1 MRIGVLGKFQF
12 SMFSGSQ
19 SNCTLSVAE
28 IFKLQGHSTFL
39 INANERQPWWD
50 DVVSLKEEW
59 KDSIRHLKDLSGER
73 FDVVFE
79 VGEIL
84 EAAQRTAICD
94 KSIVVLRKHAVLDE
108 IERCLFPTSSSIRSF
123 ERVSEIWLL
132 DQHATADDVQ
142 LIETISR
149 LPVRVVPYVWTP
161 SIIEKHRAETQ
172 SPVWLQACPGEN
184 RDTVPWS
191 VHIAETNTSSSSS
204 CTLPVLIMKEQRQ
217 RKIMDVSRFRI
228 HNAEHVYKSKFFQD
242 NVWKHAR
249 VNDISGEFIGRQRSV
264 DWVHEP
270 MSCMISHVRFM
281 PFRPIH
287 LDLAWV
293 GVPFVHNSLFIRD
306 LGHGL
311 ERLYYRD
318 NRITEA
324 CDALRNMK
332 EDFVGSKGI
341 FTLESLNAIRQELLM
356 KISPMSQDVQKGW
369 QEAFAHFRLSP
380 LPPLPPSPPPVEEKA
395 LPLVEKKSKLVVGFS
410 DMWDQFNP
418 SYNFFTLMLEEATKH
433 LTPALEIQGVA
444 ISAGSAAPDVLFFG
458 PFGQTWKSFADVPK
472 IHFTGE
478 NSAPVEGPNVFLN
491 LGFMHKDMSD
501 DTYLRFPL
509 WILEI
514 DWFGAD
520 PERIQN
526 PKPIPIDRCTKVF
539 PEELERKKKFC
550 AFVVSNPN
558 NPVRNSAFHWLSMY
572 KGVDSGGA
580 LFNNIGPA
588 LAAGPGG
595 GGGELKKFE
604 FFKNYKFAITYEN
617 NSSPGYCTEKLL
629 HAKAAGCIPI
639 YWGDPKINRD
649 FDTGGFISA
658 QQVSSP
664 KELIDLV
671 SKVDTDDELWKK
683 MASVPALDEY
693 KRDWTRRTISECAR
707 RVLTR
712 VIKEP
717 IQIPK
722 FLGATETVKR
732 KGLQPPV
739 VVTYATRRFLPSLQ
753 LFLTALAAQKKQIPE
768 LKVIVYYGEDVPSEA
783 IKNSLESFDFL
794 EERHVPSEAS
804 ASFPDLWEAQHF
816 AWKLWICN
824 QLVNESTLDGSLIF
838 YMDSGCFLS
847 RWPTPWLRAAQDEEM
862 CVLEDPRQDNAHWCH
877 DAFMKALA
885 VTEDEKKEKQIW
897 AGAMIFRAGAPK
909 VIRLF
914 KEAWVYGQMRDVI
927 VGEKWSGAAADGKP
941 FGHRHDQSIL
951 SILTSRYKVKRLALD
966 DFYCDKSL
974 RNTFQGG
981 YSIYCHRGNFR
992 VVLPFSLGID
1002 DCYVI
1007 NLDRREDRMKKLF
1020 SNSPDL
1026 ETRITRVS
1034 AIEGKKLVL
1043 TPELARLFRPHDFLW
1058 KKAIMGCALS
1068 HLSLW
1073 WKLATEH
1080 QEVNSFLILEDDAK
1094 LSPEWEGRWKQ
1105 AQPHLP
1111 EDWDVIYLGGILP
1124 PNRAGF
1130 EMAKEKVNPYF
1141 SRVAAN
1147 SFFGQNPPN
1156 RYFHWCAYAY
1166 VLSKKGAQKILEVLR
1181 AHDGYWTSADHMICN
1196 PVNVMNLYFLD
1207 PLVAGCYQDDDPV
1220 YRESAF
1226 NNFNRVD
1233 KFDSD
1238 LWNNDE
1244 RFAEAE
1250 RDANLKASDEKDFD
1264 IPLVLQQVKQMNS
1277 VVSVTAPSATVAAQ
1291 SVAVPVQSVAVP
1303 VKMLARRF
1311 VCYEQHNLDLAEL
1324 HEKDWLLELSGKTAI
1339 FEIDKVTLEQDPPKD
1354 SPIMIVQR
1362 PWSAICGKILQKWSL
1377 AGCSFSIL
1385 HLSDEHLTDDLR
1397 MYDLAGCK
1405 SIVRMYDRADLT
1417 EEQRAKTLII
1427 PLGYHW
1433 ALGRGGG
1440 ESPLMKTP
1448 RLPFRS
1454 HVWSFF
1460 GTAWRQRDEKL
1471 QPLQRLQPHRLSLL
1485 TSWNGPNSV
1494 GRDEYLSTLLDTV
1507 FVPCPGGQNAETYRF
1522 YEALECGCV
1531 PIVVKEEN
1539 DSLFTKMIMAN
1550 MEFLAVSSWQEAAVL
1565 IAQLME
1571 NKTLLENYRANL
1583 LIAWQRWKE
1592 RLVAEFKKKL
1602 ELV

>member
-19 SNCTLSVAE
+19 ANCTLAIAE

-59 KDSIRHLKDLSGER
+59 KDSIRHVKDLSGER
-73 FDVVFE
+73 FDIVFE
-79 VGEIL
+79 VGEVL

-94 KSIVVLRKHAVLDE
+94 KSVVVLRKHAVLDE
-108 IERCLFPTSSSIRSF
+108 IERCLFPTSSAVRSF
-123 ERVSEIWLL
+123 ERVSEVWLL
-132 DQHATADDVQ
+132 GHHANTDDAQ

-149 LPVRVVPYVWTP
+149 VPVRIVPYVWTP
-161 SIIEKHRAETQ
+161 SIVEKHRADTQ
-172 SPVWLQACPGEN
+172 SPLWLQVCPTEN
-184 RDTVPWS
+184 RDSVAWS
-191 VHIAETNTSSSSS
+191 VHVAETNTSSASS
-204 CTLPVLIMKEQRQ
+204 CTLPVLIMKEQRIQ
-217 RKIMDVSRFRI
+217 KIIDVARFRV

-242 NVWKHAR
+242 NVWRHAR
-249 VNDISGEFIGRQRSV
+249 VEDLSGEFLGRQRSV

-293 GVPFVHNSLFIRD
+293 GVPFVHNSMFIRD

-311 ERLYYRD
+311 ERLYYKD

-332 EDFVGSKGI
+332 EDFVGGKGI
-341 FTLESLNAIRQELLM
+341 FNLESLNAIRQKLLATS
-356 KISPMSQDVQKGW
+356 SPLSEPVQKGW
-369 QEAFAHFRLSP
+369 QAALSILAP
-380 LPPLPPSPPPVEEKA
+380 MAAPLPLAALPPLPPEET
-395 LPLVEKKSKLVVGFS
+395 PRPSKLVVGFS

-418 SYNFFTLMLEEATKH
+418 SYNFFTLMLEEAAKH
-433 LTPALEIQGVA
+433 LSPPVEIKGVA
-444 ISAGSAAPDVLFFG
+444 IVAGSAAPDILFFG
-458 PFGQTWKSFADVPK
+458 PFGETWKQFATVPK

-491 LGFMHKDMSD
+491 LGFHHKDMTD
-501 DTYLRFPL
+501 DSYLRFPL

-520 PERIQN
+520 PDRIQN

-539 PEELERKKKFC
+539 PEEFERKKKFC
-550 AFVVSNPN
+550 AFVVSNPG
-558 NPVRNSAFHWLSMY
+558 NPVRNAAFHWLSMY
-572 KGVDSGGA
+572 KDVDSGGA
-580 LFNNIGPA
+580 LFNNIGPV

-604 FFKNYKFAITYEN
+604 FFKDYKFAITYEN
-617 NSSPGYCTEKLL
+617 NSAPGYCTEKLL

-639 YWGDPKINRD
+639 YWGDPKVNRD
-649 FDTGGFISA
+649 FDTNGFISA
-658 QQVSSP
+658 QQASSP

-671 SKVDTDDELWKK
+671 SKVDADDELWKK
-683 MASVPALDEY
+683 MFSVPALDEY

-712 VIKEP
+712 ALKGPV
-717 IQIPK
+717 QLPK
-722 FLGATETVKR
+722 FLGAAETVQR

-739 VVTYATRRFLPSLQ
+739 IVTYATRRFLPSLQ
-753 LFLTALAAQKKQIPE
+753 LFLTALAAQKKQVPG
-768 LKVIVYYGEDVPSEA
+768 LRAIVYYGADVPPEA
-783 IKNSLESFDFL
+783 IKNSLEGFSFL
-794 EERHVPSEAS
+794 EERHLPSEAP

-824 QLVNESTLDGSLIF
+824 EVANETTLDGSLVF

-862 CVLEDPRQDNAHWCH
+862 CVLEDPRQENAHWCH
-877 DAFMKALA
+877 DTFMKTLA
-885 VTEDEKKEKQIW
+885 VTEGEKKEKQIW
-897 AGAMIFRAGAPK
+897 AGALVFRSGAPT

-914 KEAWVYGQMRDVI
+914 REAWVYGQMREVI

-951 SILTSRYKVKRLALD
+951 SILTSRFKVKRLALD

-981 YSIYCHRGNFR
+981 FSVYCHRGNFR
-992 VVLPFSLGID
+992 VVMPFTVGID

-1007 NLDRREDRMKKLF
+1007 NLDRREDRMKKMF
-1020 SNSPDL
+1020 EHSPDL
-1026 ETRITRVS
+1026 EARVTRVS

-1111 EDWDVIYLGGILP
+1111 ESWDVIYLGGILP

-1130 EMAKEKVNPYF
+1130 EMIKEKVNPYF
-1141 SRVAAN
+1141 SRIAAN

-1166 VLSKKGAQKILEVLR
+1166 VLSKSGAQKILEVLR
-1181 AHDGYWTSADHMICN
+1181 AHEGYWTSADHMICN

-1244 RFAEAE
+1244 RFSEE
-1250 RDANLKASDEKDFD
+1250 DREANLKASDEQEFD

-1277 VVSVTAPSATVAAQ
+1277 VSAAAPVQGTVAPIVSSQ
-1291 SVAVPVQSVAVP
+1291 SAAIPP
-1303 VKMLARRF
+1303 KMLGRRF
-1311 VCYEQHNLDLAEL
+1311 VCYEQHNLDLSQL

-1339 FEIDKVTLEQDPPKD
+1339 FEIERVTLEQDPPKD
-1354 SPIMIVQR
+1354 SPIMIIQR
-1362 PWSAICGKILQKWSL
+1362 PWSNQCGKILQKWSM

-1385 HLSDEHLTDDLR
+1385 HLSDEHLTDDPSV
-1397 MYDLAGCK
+1397 YDLAGCK
-1405 SIVRMYDRADLT
+1405 SIVRMYDREDLT
-1417 EEQRAKTLII
+1417 EGQRAKTLII

-1433 ALGRGGG
+1433 SLGRGGC
-1440 ESPLMKTP
+1440 ESPFMKTP

-1454 HVWSFF
+1454 NTWSFF
-1460 GTAWRQRDEKL
+1460 GTSWNKREEKL
-1471 QPLQRLQPHRLSLL
+1471 QPLERLRPHRLCLL
-1485 TSWNGPNSV
+1485 DTWNGPNSI
-1494 GRDEYLSTLLDTV
+1494 GREEYLSTLLDTV
-1507 FVPCPGGQNAETYRF
+1507 FVPCPGGQNTETYRF
-1522 YEALECGCV
+1522 YEALECGCI
-1531 PIVVKEEN
+1531 PIVVREEN
-1539 DSLFTKMIMAN
+1539 DSLFTKMITAN
-1550 MEFLAVSSWQEAAVL
+1550 MEFLIVSNWEEAALLVT
-1565 IAQLME
+1565 QLME
-1571 NKTLLENYRANL
+1571 NKTVLENYRANL

-1592 RLVAEFKKKL
+1592 KLGVEFKKTL
-1602 ELV
+1602 QLS